1 MAKYEMN
8 LDLNVLNHL
17 GINLYTKIPA
27 VLSEAVANAY
37 DADAENVD
45 IVITDDCVT
54 ITDNGSGMNT
64 DQVNKRFLTVGYQK
78 RTDEK

>member
-1 MAKYEMN
+1 MAHYEMN

-37 DADAENVD
+37 DADAQNVD
-45 IVITDDCVT
+45 ITISKDCVT
-54 ITDNGSGMNT
+54 IVDDGRGMNN

-78 RTDEK
+78 RTD